1 MKIAVCD
8 DDKAILSVTKN
19 TLESY
24 CRDGNTTVVNFNKPE
39 ALLAYVQSE
48 HPDVVFMDIELGKT
62 NGIEVVKKLLE
73 LSRDTQIVYYTNYI
87 NYATEVYETKHCWY
101 LLKSELKRRLPDI
114 IKKIEERLAEKKE
127 KLVITKSGSANIIEA
142 EKIVYV
148 ERANRITLIHTV
160 EEEMQTRETLNEIHD
175 RLNHVRFVRCH
186 KSYIVN
192 LSYINIY
199 NRLHFQLYNGETIP
213 ISRQNIEKV
222 RTAFLDWAGRQR

>member
-127 KLVITKSGSANIIEA
+127 KLVITKSGQTNVIVGKKII
-142 EKIVYV
+142 YM
-148 ERANRITLIHTV
+148 ERANRMTLIHT
-160 EEEMQTRETLNEIHD
+160 EEEEIQTRETLDELYE
-175 RLNHVRFVRCH
+175 RLNPVRFVRCH

-192 LSYINIY
+192 LSYVSLY
-199 NRLHFQLYNGETIP
+199 HRMYFRLYNGETIP
-213 ISRQNIEKV
+213 ISRQNTEKV